1 MNIHVHVHA
10 AQEKNSLGISEN
22 DFSAQILAR
31 TSYLELAKMASFF
44 ANDLY
49 NLTFSSEQDKDKVN
63 NQGSL
68 QNYLE
73 GERKASKQ

>member
-1 MNIHVHVHA
+1 MNIHVHA
-10 AQEKNSLGISEN
+10 AQEKNFLEISEN
-22 DFSAQILAR
+22 DFGDQILAG
-31 TSYLELAKMASFF
+31 TSYLELAKRASFF

-49 NLTFSSEQDKDKVN
+49 NLIFSSEQDKVS

-73 GERKASKQ
+73 GERKASQQ